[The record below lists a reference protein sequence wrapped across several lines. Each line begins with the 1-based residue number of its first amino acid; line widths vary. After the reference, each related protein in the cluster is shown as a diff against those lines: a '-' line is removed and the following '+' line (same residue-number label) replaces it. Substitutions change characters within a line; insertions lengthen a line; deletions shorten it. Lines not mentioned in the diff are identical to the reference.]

1 MLAAARA
8 ALGGAPALTAVKTV
22 VATGRTRQIRGNN
35 MVPVEFELACQLPD
49 ACVRTEEYPAQTI
62 DPTTTGF
69 RGETVIQLPA
79 PPAGAGP
86 PNSARLV
93 SIQQEFA
100 RLLVGVFAGSVTIY
114 PLTFSYAAEA
124 EAPDGR
130 ADVLNVLGPSN
141 FANRLVIQR
150 ETHLPVMLIWQA
162 PGGSGTGLPGPLG
175 APGSPGPR
183 PPSGPPAAP
192 ASPLSAA
199 AGAPPTGPPVA
210 VEHRL
215 YYSDHRAVSGIGWPF
230 RLRRAIAGTTIEET
244 TFDRVSVNVRI
255 DPRKLEAPR

>member
-1 MLAAARA
+1 MRGPSPRSWLSLIASLAVLGASTAGQAPDAGAVLAAARA
-8 ALGGAPALTAVKTV
+8 ALGGDAALTAVTTV

-35 MVPVEFELACQLPD
+35 MVPVEFEIVCQLPD
-49 ACVRTEEYPAQTI
+49 ACVRSEEYPAQTI
-62 DPTTTGF
+62 DPTTVGF

-79 PPAGAGP
+79 PPAGTSP
-86 PNSARLV
+86 PSAARLV
-93 SIQQEFA
+93 GIQQEFA
-100 RLLVGVFAGSVTIY
+100 RLLVGVFAGSVTTY

-124 EAPDGR
+124 EAPDGK

-150 ETHLPVMLIWQA
+150 ESHLPVMLIWQA
-162 PGGSGTGLPGPLG
+162 PGGSG
-175 APGSPGPR
+175 PGSPT
-183 PPSGPPAAP
+183 
-192 ASPLSAA
+192 
-199 AGAPPTGPPVA
+199 TGPPVA

-215 YYSDHRAVSGIGWPF
+215 YYSDYRAVSGIKWPF
-230 RLRRAIAGTTIEET
+230 RLRRAIAGTTMEET